1 MNVLKHMEA
10 VFVIALAAAGT
21 TSFVAQAMP
30 HAATQADSQL
40 SASIGTPTK
49 MATVTVIGKRLSPA
63 EKQRLLQLE
72 RAAWSRA

>member
-21 TSFVAQAMP
+21 TSFVAHAVP
-30 HAATQADSQL
+30 HAAAPADSQL

-49 MATVTVIGKRLSPA
+49 IAIVTVVGKRLSPVQ
-63 EKQRLLQLE
+63 KQRLLQLE
-72 RAAWSRA
+72 RTSWSRA